1 MLISNNFREKLNE
14 NSMKCS
20 DISYPHH
27 EFKGNNATM
36 IHKRLASLLE
46 FIRDKGNPYITQAPG
61 IRLHSIITKQL
72 TVEEVKVRLLQ
83 IQENGDKVVQEFRK
97 ERLIDKTHKLSVTI
111 SKRNLPYMDFKPTS
125 DMTSNQN
132 LIAPKVLAAA
142 QRDIDVSKERG
153 INLEK
158 LYCHDILPTSLI
170 FDGNLPLKPDK
181 SMLMIDLEKLSSKN

>member
-1 MLISNNFREKLNE
+1 MLKINHHFFYAVAPAFKLEQTIQKASKGSDGIVGQVKNLSFTIEWQLTFHEIMLISNNFREKLNE

-83 IQENGDKVVQEFRK
+83 IQENGNKVVQEFHK
-97 ERLIDKTHKLSVTI
+97 ERLID
-111 SKRNLPYMDFKPTS
+111 
-125 DMTSNQN
+125 
-132 LIAPKVLAAA
+132 
-142 QRDIDVSKERG
+142 
-153 INLEK
+153 
-158 LYCHDILPTSLI
+158 
-170 FDGNLPLKPDK
+170 
-181 SMLMIDLEKLSSKN
+181 

>member
-125 DMTSNQN
+125 DMT
-132 LIAPKVLAAA
+132 
-142 QRDIDVSKERG
+142 
-153 INLEK
+153 
-158 LYCHDILPTSLI
+158 
-170 FDGNLPLKPDK
+170 
-181 SMLMIDLEKLSSKN
+181 